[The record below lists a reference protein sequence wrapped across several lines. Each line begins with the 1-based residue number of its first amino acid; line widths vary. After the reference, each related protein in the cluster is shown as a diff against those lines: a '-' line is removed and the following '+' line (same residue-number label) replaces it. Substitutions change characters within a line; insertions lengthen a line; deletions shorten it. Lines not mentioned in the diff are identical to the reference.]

1 MGMAQHDLTPTID
14 KTCQFCIAH
23 RPLEI
28 FITGLSPKN
37 FPGCH
42 KARFGHSGAAP
53 VVLLPAIF
61 QEAAQSWDLQPQE
74 QHRSMAPKGRLKRC
88 RAHPHNMK
96 WIFDRRGT
104 HEIFVA
110 S

>member
-42 KARFGHSGAAP
+42 EARFGHSGAAP

-61 QEAAQSWDLQPQE
+61 QEQLSPGIFSLKNNTAAWLQSGD
-74 QHRSMAPKGRLKRC
+74 
-88 RAHPHNMK
+88 
-96 WIFDRRGT
+96 
-104 HEIFVA
+104 
-110 S
+110 